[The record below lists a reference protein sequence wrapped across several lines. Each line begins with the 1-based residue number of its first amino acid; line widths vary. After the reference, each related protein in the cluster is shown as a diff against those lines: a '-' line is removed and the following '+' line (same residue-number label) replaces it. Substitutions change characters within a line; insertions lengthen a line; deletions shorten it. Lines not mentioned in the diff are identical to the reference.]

1 MRQTTIYEFINDLQA
16 LAEHYEEQ
24 EKEQEERDQ
33 AQAAINDFY
42 EQQTAKPSPIETMI
56 SGFIANMTEAG
67 KIPTL
72 EQTQSIIL
80 LDSLVSKYRG

>member
-24 EKEQEERDQ
+24 EKEQEEKD
-33 AQAAINDFY
+33 QAAINKFY
-42 EQQTAKPSPIETMI
+42 EQKTPKPSPIETMI

-67 KIPTL
+67 QIPTL